1 MKEEKQEDRTVLETV
16 IDRRQF
22 TLASAMAIL
31 SGVAITITSACGGSS
46 YSPSSPTPAPT
57 PAPPAAAD
65 KTAVIGSNHGHAG
78 TITAAQLTAG
88 GTLSLNIQGTAAHP
102 HTVELTAADITAV
115 AANSRVSKESST
127 DNGHSHSVTF
137 N

>member
-1 MKEEKQEDRTVLETV
+1 MKEEKTL
-16 IDRRQF
+16 DRREF
-22 TLASAMAIL
+22 TLAAAMAAL
-31 SGVAITITSACGGSS
+31 SGVAITISACGGG
-46 YSPSSPTPAPT
+46 SSPTASTPPPSPT
-57 PAPPAAAD
+57 PAPPAATSD

-88 GTLSLNIQGTAAHP
+88 GVLSLNIQGTASHP
-102 HTVELTAADITAV
+102 HTVDLTAADISSV
-115 AANSRVSKESST
+115 AASQRVSKESSS

>member
-1 MKEEKQEDRTVLETV
+1 MEDAMKEEKTL
-16 IDRRQF
+16 DRREF
-22 TLASAMAIL
+22 TLAAAMAAL
-31 SGVAITITSACGGSS
+31 SGVAITISACGGGG
-46 YSPSSPTPAPT
+46 SSPTASTPAPT
-57 PAPPAAAD
+57 PAPPAAAAD

-88 GTLSLNIQGTAAHP
+88 GVLSLNIQGTSAHP
-102 HTVELTAADITAV
+102 HTVELTAADVSSV
-115 AANSRVSKESST
+115 AASQKVSKESST

>member
-1 MKEEKQEDRTVLETV
+1 MEDAMKEEKTL
-16 IDRRQF
+16 DRREF
-22 TLASAMAIL
+22 TLAAAMAAL
-31 SGVAITITSACGGSS
+31 SGVAITISACGGGS
-46 YSPSSPTPAPT
+46 SSPTSPSTPPPT
-57 PAPPAAAD
+57 PAPPVATSD

-88 GTLSLNIQGTAAHP
+88 GTLSLNIQGTATHP
-102 HTVELTAADITAV
+102 HTVELTAADLTAV